1 MSLQTLK
8 RRVEKLEAVRAQK
21 AQYVVVVFNGTP
33 EADEQAERLIE
44 QGRFDAKRLGKE
56 LQVIRIGGPLRAI
69 HKVDGPYD
77 YCE

>member
-44 QGRFDAKRLGKE
+44 QGRLEAERLGKK
-56 LQVIRIGGPLRAI
+56 LQVIRIGWFGS
-69 HKVDGPYD
+69 
-77 YCE
+77 E